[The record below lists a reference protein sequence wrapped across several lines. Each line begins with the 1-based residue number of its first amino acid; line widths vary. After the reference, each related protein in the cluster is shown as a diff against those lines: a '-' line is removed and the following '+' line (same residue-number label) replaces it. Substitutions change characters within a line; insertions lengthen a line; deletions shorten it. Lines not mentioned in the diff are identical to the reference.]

1 MPLLDE
7 AVGEV
12 SPTPQGAGQG
22 CLDGFG
28 ADHPAI
34 VRPAAR
40 AVPRNG
46 AAAVVRYVRS
56 MYAMICD
63 LPDLGLWVI
72 SEWGRIVK

>member
-12 SPTPQGAGQG
+12 SPAPQGAGQG

-34 VRPAAR
+34 VRPAGR
-40 AVPRNG
+40 AVLRGG
-46 AAAVVRYVRS
+46 AVIVVRDVRS

-63 LPDLGLWVI
+63 LLRPGLWVI
-72 SEWGRIVK
+72 SEWGRIVQ

>member
-12 SPTPQGAGQG
+12 SPAPQGAGQG

-40 AVPRNG
+40 AVPRDG
-46 AAAVVRYVRS
+46 AVTAVRYVRS
-56 MYAMICD
+56 MYAMIGD
-63 LPDLGLWVI
+63 LSYTGLWVI
-72 SEWGRIVK
+72 SEWGRIVQ

>member
-12 SPTPQGAGQG
+12 SPAPQGAGQG

-28 ADHPAI
+28 AVHPAI

-40 AVPRNG
+40 AVPREEG
-46 AAAVVRYVRS
+46 VTMVRYVRS
-56 MYAMICD
+56 IYAMIGD
-63 LPDLGLWVI
+63 LLDHGAWVI